1 MMDEIADIFAAG
13 FLLGGT
19 WHLFC
24 AQALTDYADW
34 LLDTFAASG
43 APD

>member
-1 MMDEIADIFAAG
+1 MDEIADVFVSA

-24 AQALTDYADW
+24 AKALTQWADW
-34 LLDTFAASG
+34 LLQTLCDDAELGS
-43 APD
+43 